1 MIPVKLCILGR
12 FCRLQDSDI
21 YVTEEKRAKK
31 KSNPISRDNVY
42 NDGIGFVENTNISWV
57 MVNEMES
64 RVEDDNID
72 IEFFLTHKQ

>member
-1 MIPVKLCILGR
+1 MEYITLLSAYDVK
-12 FCRLQDSDI
+12 D
-21 YVTEEKRAKK
+21 AKK
-31 KSNPISRDNVY
+31 KPNPIPKDNIY
-42 NDGIGFVENTNISWV
+42 NDGIGFVENTNISWA

>member
-1 MIPVKLCILGR
+1 VK
-12 FCRLQDSDI
+12 D
-21 YVTEEKRAKK
+21 AKK
-31 KSNPISRDNVY
+31 KPNPISRDNVY